1 MSTEHREN
9 LKPQTDIISSN
20 LSITG
25 ITAKEN
31 NKTCSKKSD
40 VDDGR
45 PRRPLTSYN
54 IFFQIERKRIM
65 QEQRASGVAPM
76 ENKRNPKRN
85 GKHANVGF
93 ANLARIVAARWKSLG
108 PDTKRWLEEQAC
120 LDKERYR
127 REMEEWS
134 ANPRSKD
141 IVGSLAAASSVPYS
155 AKEIDR
161 DFHEDEIMWNSRPC
175 LLTQVTPA
183 TSLNVVTPEGARSSI
198 KKEGI
203 IIEGLGQD
211 FPALPLVF
219 SVAAKTPKSTHT
231 GPCQTLKTENSTHQR
246 SYFPQLLVPEI
257 DESKEKFKEDDSTMV
272 TSSFDDIFDV
282 HGFNYNGFEAMH
294 KDEIED
300 VVRGLY
306 SKRRSQF
313 VFMWRIRSF
322 AIPILLLVSG
332 AFWILFWFQVGNN
345 YYSIV

>member
-9 LKPQTDIISSN
+9 LIPQTDIISSN

-31 NKTCSKKSD
+31 KKSGSKKSD

-76 ENKRNPKRN
+76 ENKHNPKRN

-108 PDTKRWLEEQAC
+108 PDTKRWLDEQAW

-127 REMEEWS
+127 REMEEWL
-134 ANPRSKD
+134 ANSRSKD

-155 AKEIDR
+155 AKEMDLHIDER
-161 DFHEDEIMWNSRPC
+161 NSHEDEIMWNPRPC
-175 LLTQVTPA
+175 LLTQVTPE
-183 TSLNVVTPEGARSSI
+183 TSLHIVTPEGERPSI
-198 KKEGI
+198 KKKGI
-203 IIEGLGQD
+203 SIEGRGQE
-211 FPALPLVF
+211 FPALPLF
-219 SVAAKTPKSTHT
+219 PNVAAKTPKSAHM

-246 SYFPQLLVPEI
+246 SYLAQLLVSEI
-257 DESKEKFKEDDSTMV
+257 NDSKEMLNEDDSKENGSTMV
-272 TSSFDDIFDV
+272 TNSFDDIFDV
-282 HGFNYNGFEAMH
+282 HGFNYNGFEAMY

-313 VFMWRIRSF
+313 VVR
-322 AIPILLLVSG
+322 
-332 AFWILFWFQVGNN
+332 
-345 YYSIV
+345 